1 MWLLRRQIRHDKPLQ
16 LPLPGGV
23 KGACA
28 NTRPIS
34 RKRIEQRVFGALRA
48 AFAAPEMA
56 ARFEKALLAEREK
69 LAGRDLDQREARA
82 KKKIKRIEAKR
93 ANLFCAIEQGMPY
106 DLVKERLQNSEQ
118 ELAAA
123 NEELA
128 EVRRQKGQRDVPQD
142 NPSVVYARIIG
153 EMEALLGDPDLVD
166 QAHGY
171 LEMLI
176 APIMLTPDDD
186 ALAWPACRVRGPAG
200 NAGDGRRCG
209 QLIRVG
215 HDPLLTHG

>member
-56 ARFEKALLAEREK
+56 ARFEKALLAEHEK

-82 KKKIKRIEAKR
+82 KKKIRRIEAKR

-186 ALAWPACRVRGPAG
+186 ALHGLRAEFEARLGTLAT
-200 NAGDGRRCG
+200 GDGADSSSGSAMIRC
-209 QLIRVG
+209 
-215 HDPLLTHG
+215 